1 MAPHGDQEASMQP
14 TTQEPK
20 VVDDAIKIIQEHLDR
35 EARNRRQSTL
45 EPKDLC
51 PMQKARLVSDLVAT
65 LDTTGGGSGFSR
77 AVRSFWSNLVVGFR
91 GRP

>member
-1 MAPHGDQEASMQP
+1 MQP
-14 TTQEPK
+14 TTQEPR
-20 VVDDAIKIIQEHLDR
+20 VVDEAIKIIQEHLDR
-35 EARNRRQSTL
+35 EARNRRQTTL

-65 LDTTGGGSGFSR
+65 LDTSGGGSRVTR
-77 AVRSFWSNLVVGFR
+77 AVRSLWSGVVAGFR